1 MNPFVPPA
9 GSRERS
15 HRRDLR
21 LQRCPAREQ
30 ADGQPATWPGRTAAG
45 EPQAGPPVLLAGS
58 DPRGRAAVRAEL
70 KAALKRRTTFAEA
83 DFLAQVLERAPA
95 SRMVVLA
102 GDLSDSSAE
111 SLIRLLSQRHPLLP
125 VISLSPAA

>member
-1 MNPFVPPA
+1 M
-9 GSRERS
+9 
-15 HRRDLR
+15 
-21 LQRCPAREQ
+21 
-30 ADGQPATWPGRTAAG
+30 
-45 EPQAGPPVLLAGS
+45 LLAGS